1 MKKNIILYSFIALLS
16 GTAGCSDMLDEYP
29 LDAISPE
36 TYYNNADE
44 LRSATNQ
51 FYGMFPG
58 AASGYTESAD
68 VVCIFNLPA
77 EVQGIR
83 TVPTSGGGWN
93 WEYLRAVNFYLSHSV
108 RCDDVDARE
117 HFDGIARFFRAY
129 FYFEKVKRFGEVPWF
144 DRELSS
150 TDPELFRPRDS
161 RDFIMDKILDDLTY
175 AINNISD
182 KKDLYNVTHW
192 TALALKSRIC
202 LFEGTFR
209 KYHGIPGYEKFL
221 NECATASKLFIDNAP
236 YAIYQTGAQP
246 YRDLF
251 SSMNAIEEEVILAR
265 DYDRS
270 QNVMHE
276 ANANTLSPTYGRP
289 GMNKKIVNSY
299 LMTNGDR
306 FTDQPGYETMQYY
319 DEMQNRDPRLTQTVV
334 GPGYMRINSDAVSSP
349 NFGASTT
356 GYQITKW
363 VTDASGDGYLGSSN
377 DYILFRAAEV
387 YLNYA
392 EAKAELGTLTTGY
405 QITKWVTDASGDGYL
420 GSSNDYIL
428 FRAAEV
434 YLNYAEAKA
443 ELGTLTQEDLKI
455 SIKKIRDRVGMPN
468 IDMDAA
474 NANPDPYLC
483 ALESGY
489 QNVTGP
495 NKGVILEIRR
505 ERTIELLLEG
515 FRYYDIIRW
524 KEGKV
529 FEQPYKG
536 MYFPGLTQGSGDN
549 RYDVFDM
556 NDGTV
561 GDKEKVD
568 ICIYTGKKPSV
579 KNIRKFYKLGD
590 EFVLTDGDKGNIICH
605 DIEKEPRQWREDR
618 DYLYPIP
625 TQERLLSNGTLSQN
639 PNWNDGLDF

>member
-334 GPGYMRINSDAVSSP
+334 GPGYMRINSDKVESP
-349 NFGASTT
+349 NFSSSTT
-356 GYQITKW
+356 GYQIIKW
-363 VTDASGDGYLGSSN
+363 VTDASGDGYM
-377 DYILFRAAEV
+377 
-387 YLNYA
+387 
-392 EAKAELGTLTTGY
+392 
-405 QITKWVTDASGDGYL
+405 

-468 IDMDAA
+468 IDMLAA

-483 ALESGY
+483 APETGY
-489 QNVTGP
+489 RNVTGP

-505 ERTIELLLEG
+505 ERTIELCLEG
-515 FRYYDIIRW
+515 HRYYDIIRW
-524 KEGKV
+524 KEGKM
-529 FEQPYKG
+529 FEQPFLG

-561 GDKEKVD
+561 GDGEKVD

-579 KNIRKFYKLGD
+579 KNIRKFYKLGE

>member
-392 EAKAELGTLTTGY
+392 EAKAELGTLT
-405 QITKWVTDASGDGYL
+405 
-420 GSSNDYIL
+420 
-428 FRAAEV
+428 
-434 YLNYAEAKA
+434 
-443 ELGTLTQEDLKI
+443 QEDLEI

-605 DIEKEPRQWREDR
+605 DIEKEPRQWNEER
-618 DYLYPIP
+618 DYFFPIP
-625 TQERLLSNGTLSQN
+625 TTERSLTNGALTQN
-639 PNWNDGLDF
+639 PGWNDGLDF

>member
-334 GPGYMRINSDAVSSP
+334 GPGYMRINSDKVESP
-349 NFGASTT
+349 NFSSSTT
-356 GYQITKW
+356 GYQIIKW
-363 VTDASGDGYLGSSN
+363 VTDASGDGYM
-377 DYILFRAAEV
+377 
-387 YLNYA
+387 
-392 EAKAELGTLTTGY
+392 
-405 QITKWVTDASGDGYL
+405 

-443 ELGTLTQEDLKI
+443 ELGTLTQDDLKI

-505 ERTIELLLEG
+505 ECTIELLLEG

>member
-16 GTAGCSDMLDEYP
+16 GTAGCSDMLDQYP

-68 VVCIFNLPA
+68 VVCTFNLPA

-202 LFEGTFR
+202 LFEGTYR

-221 NECATASKLFIDNAP
+221 DECATASKLFIDNAP
-236 YAIYQTGAQP
+236 YAIYKTGAQP

-265 DYDRS
+265 DYDRA

-334 GPGYMRINSDAVSSP
+334 GPGYMRINSDKVESP
-349 NFGASTT
+349 NFSSSTT
-356 GYQITKW
+356 GYQIIKW
-363 VTDASGDGYLGSSN
+363 VTDASGDGYM
-377 DYILFRAAEV
+377 
-387 YLNYA
+387 
-392 EAKAELGTLTTGY
+392 
-405 QITKWVTDASGDGYL
+405 

-468 IDMDAA
+468 IDMLAA

-483 ALESGY
+483 APETGY
-489 QNVTGP
+489 RNVTGP

-505 ERTIELLLEG
+505 ERTIELCLEG
-515 FRYYDIIRW
+515 HRYYDIIRW
-524 KEGKV
+524 KEGKM
-529 FEQPYKG
+529 FEQPFLG

-561 GDKEKVD
+561 GDGEKVD

-579 KNIRKFYKLGD
+579 RNIRKFYKLGE

-605 DIEKEPRQWREDR
+605 DIEKEPRQWNEER
-618 DYLYPIP
+618 DYFFPIP
-625 TQERLLSNGTLSQN
+625 TTERSLTNGALTQN
-639 PNWNDGLDF
+639 PGWNDGLDF

>member
-392 EAKAELGTLTTGY
+392 EAKAELGTLT
-405 QITKWVTDASGDGYL
+405 
-420 GSSNDYIL
+420 
-428 FRAAEV
+428 
-434 YLNYAEAKA
+434 
-443 ELGTLTQEDLKI
+443 QEDLKI

-483 ALESGY
+483 ALESGS

>member
-175 AINNISD
+175 AIDNISD

-209 KYHGIPGYEKFL
+209 KYHGVPGYEKFL

-306 FTDQPGYETMQYY
+306 FTDQPGYKTMQYY

-334 GPGYMRINSDAVSSP
+334 GPGYMRINSDKVESP
-349 NFGASTT
+349 NFSSSTT
-356 GYQITKW
+356 GYQIIKW
-363 VTDASGDGYLGSSN
+363 VTDASGDGYM
-377 DYILFRAAEV
+377 
-387 YLNYA
+387 
-392 EAKAELGTLTTGY
+392 
-405 QITKWVTDASGDGYL
+405 

-443 ELGTLTQEDLKI
+443 ELGTLTQEDLEI

-468 IDMDAA
+468 IDMFAA

-483 ALESGY
+483 APETGY
-489 QNVTGP
+489 RNVTGP

-505 ERTIELLLEG
+505 ERTIELCLEG
-515 FRYYDIIRW
+515 HRYYDIIRW
-524 KEGKV
+524 KEGKM
-529 FEQPYKG
+529 FEQPFLG

-556 NDGTV
+556 NDGIA

-579 KNIRKFYKLGD
+579 KNIRKFYKLGE

-605 DIEKEPRQWREDR
+605 DIEKEPRQWNEER
-618 DYLYPIP
+618 DYFFPIP
-625 TQERLLSNGTLSQN
+625 TTERSLTNGALTQN
-639 PNWNDGLDF
+639 PGWNDGLDF

>member
-175 AINNISD
+175 AIDNISD

-209 KYHGIPGYEKFL
+209 KYHGVPGYEKFL

-299 LMTNGDR
+299 LMTDGTR
-306 FTDQPGYETMQYY
+306 FTDQPGYKTMQYY

-363 VTDASGDGYLGSSN
+363 VTDASGDGYM
-377 DYILFRAAEV
+377 
-387 YLNYA
+387 
-392 EAKAELGTLTTGY
+392 
-405 QITKWVTDASGDGYL
+405 

-443 ELGTLTQEDLKI
+443 ELGTLTQEDLEI
-455 SIKKIRDRVGMPN
+455 SIKKIRDRVSMPN

-505 ERTIELLLEG
+505 ERTIELCLEG
-515 FRYYDIIRW
+515 HRYYDIIRW
-524 KEGKV
+524 KEGKM
-529 FEQPYKG
+529 FEQPFLG

-556 NDGTV
+556 NDGIA

-579 KNIRKFYKLGD
+579 KNIRKFYKLGE

-605 DIEKEPRQWREDR
+605 DIEKDPRQWNEER
-618 DYLYPIP
+618 DYFFPIP
-625 TQERLLSNGTLSQN
+625 TTERSLTNGALTQN
-639 PNWNDGLDF
+639 PGWNDGLDF

>member
-16 GTAGCSDMLDEYP
+16 GTAGCSDMLDQYP

-68 VVCIFNLPA
+68 VVCTFNLPA

-392 EAKAELGTLTTGY
+392 EAKAELGTLT
-405 QITKWVTDASGDGYL
+405 
-420 GSSNDYIL
+420 
-428 FRAAEV
+428 
-434 YLNYAEAKA
+434 
-443 ELGTLTQEDLKI
+443 QEDLKI

>member
-16 GTAGCSDMLDEYP
+16 GTAGCSDMLDQYP

-68 VVCIFNLPA
+68 VVCTFNLPA

-202 LFEGTFR
+202 LFEGTYR

-221 NECATASKLFIDNAP
+221 DECATASKLFIDNAP
-236 YAIYQTGAQP
+236 YAIYKTGAQP

-251 SSMNAIEEEVILAR
+251 SSMNAIEEEVN
-265 DYDRS
+265 YDRA

-334 GPGYMRINSDAVSSP
+334 GPGYMRINSTTVSSP

-392 EAKAELGTLTTGY
+392 EAKAELGTLT
-405 QITKWVTDASGDGYL
+405 QD
-420 GSSNDYIL
+420 
-428 FRAAEV
+428 
-434 YLNYAEAKA
+434 
-443 ELGTLTQEDLKI
+443 DLKI

-505 ERTIELLLEG
+505 ERTIELCLEG
-515 FRYYDIIRW
+515 HRYYDIIRW
-524 KEGKV
+524 KEGKM
-529 FEQPYKG
+529 FEQPFLG

-556 NDGTV
+556 NDGIA

-579 KNIRKFYKLGD
+579 KNIRKFYKLGE

-605 DIEKEPRQWREDR
+605 DIEKEPRQWNEER
-618 DYLYPIP
+618 DYFFPIP
-625 TQERLLSNGTLSQN
+625 TTERSLTNGALTQN
-639 PNWNDGLDF
+639 PGWNDGLDF

>member
-68 VVCIFNLPA
+68 VVCTFNLPA

-202 LFEGTFR
+202 LFEGTYR

-221 NECATASKLFIDNAP
+221 DECATASKLFIDNAP
-236 YAIYQTGAQP
+236 YAIYKTGAQP

-265 DYDRS
+265 DYDRA

-334 GPGYMRINSDAVSSP
+334 GPGYMRINSDKVESP
-349 NFGASTT
+349 NFSSSTT
-356 GYQITKW
+356 GYQIIKW
-363 VTDASGDGYLGSSN
+363 VTDASGDGYM
-377 DYILFRAAEV
+377 
-387 YLNYA
+387 
-392 EAKAELGTLTTGY
+392 
-405 QITKWVTDASGDGYL
+405 

-443 ELGTLTQEDLKI
+443 ELGTLTQEDLEI

-524 KEGKV
+524 KEGKI

-536 MYFPGLTQGSGDN
+536 MYFPGLTKGSGEN

-639 PNWNDGLDF
+639 PNWDDGLDF

>member
-129 FYFEKVKRFGEVPWF
+129 FYFEKVKRFSEVPWF

-392 EAKAELGTLTTGY
+392 EAKAELGTLT
-405 QITKWVTDASGDGYL
+405 
-420 GSSNDYIL
+420 
-428 FRAAEV
+428 
-434 YLNYAEAKA
+434 
-443 ELGTLTQEDLKI
+443 QEDLKI

-639 PNWNDGLDF
+639 PNWDDGLDF

>member
-1 MKKNIILYSFIALLS
+1 M
-16 GTAGCSDMLDEYP
+16 
-29 LDAISPE
+29 
-36 TYYNNADE
+36 
-44 LRSATNQ
+44 
-51 FYGMFPG
+51 
-58 AASGYTESAD
+58 
-68 VVCIFNLPA
+68 
-77 EVQGIR
+77 
-83 TVPTSGGGWN
+83 
-93 WEYLRAVNFYLSHSV
+93 

-202 LFEGTFR
+202 LFEGTYR

-221 NECATASKLFIDNAP
+221 DECATASKLFIDNAP
-236 YAIYQTGAQP
+236 YAIYKTGAQP

-265 DYDRS
+265 DYDRA

-334 GPGYMRINSDAVSSP
+334 GPGYMRINSTTVSSP

-392 EAKAELGTLTTGY
+392 EAKAELGTLT
-405 QITKWVTDASGDGYL
+405 QD
-420 GSSNDYIL
+420 
-428 FRAAEV
+428 
-434 YLNYAEAKA
+434 
-443 ELGTLTQEDLKI
+443 DLKI

-524 KEGKV
+524 KEGKI

-536 MYFPGLTQGSGDN
+536 MYFPGLTKGSGEN

-639 PNWNDGLDF
+639 PNWDDGLDF

>member
-334 GPGYMRINSDAVSSP
+334 GPGYMRINSDKVESP
-349 NFGASTT
+349 NFSSSTT
-356 GYQITKW
+356 GYQI
-363 VTDASGDGYLGSSN
+363 
-377 DYILFRAAEV
+377 I
-387 YLNYA
+387 
-392 EAKAELGTLTTGY
+392 
-405 QITKWVTDASGDGYL
+405 KWVTDASGDGYL

-443 ELGTLTQEDLKI
+443 ELGTLTQDDLKI

-524 KEGKV
+524 KEGKM
-529 FEQPYKG
+529 FEQPFLG

-561 GDKEKVD
+561 GDTEKVD

-579 KNIRKFYKLGD
+579 RNIRKFYKLGE

-605 DIEKEPRQWREDR
+605 DIEKEPRQWNEDR
-618 DYLYPIP
+618 DYFFPIP
-625 TQERLLSNGTLSQN
+625 TTERSLTNGALTQN
-639 PNWNDGLDF
+639 PGWNDGLSF

>member
-334 GPGYMRINSDAVSSP
+334 GPGYMRINSDKVESP
-349 NFGASTT
+349 NFSSSTT
-356 GYQITKW
+356 GYQIIKW
-363 VTDASGDGYLGSSN
+363 VTDASGDGYM
-377 DYILFRAAEV
+377 
-387 YLNYA
+387 
-392 EAKAELGTLTTGY
+392 
-405 QITKWVTDASGDGYL
+405 

-524 KEGKV
+524 KEGKM
-529 FEQPYKG
+529 FEQPFLG

-579 KNIRKFYKLGD
+579 KNIRKFYKLGE

-605 DIEKEPRQWREDR
+605 DIEKEPRQWNEER
-618 DYLYPIP
+618 DYFFPIP
-625 TQERLLSNGTLSQN
+625 TTERSLTNGALTQN
-639 PNWNDGLDF
+639 PGWNDGLDF

>member
-1 MKKNIILYSFIALLS
+1 
-16 GTAGCSDMLDEYP
+16 
-29 LDAISPE
+29 
-36 TYYNNADE
+36 
-44 LRSATNQ
+44 
-51 FYGMFPG
+51 MFPG

-129 FYFEKVKRFGEVPWF
+129 FYFEKVKRFGEVAWF

-175 AINNISD
+175 AIDNISD

-392 EAKAELGTLTTGY
+392 EAKAELGTLT
-405 QITKWVTDASGDGYL
+405 
-420 GSSNDYIL
+420 
-428 FRAAEV
+428 
-434 YLNYAEAKA
+434 
-443 ELGTLTQEDLKI
+443 QEDLEI
-455 SIKKIRDRVGMPN
+455 SIKKIRDRVSMPN

-639 PNWNDGLDF
+639 PNWDDGLDF

>member
-392 EAKAELGTLTTGY
+392 EAKAELGTLT
-405 QITKWVTDASGDGYL
+405 
-420 GSSNDYIL
+420 
-428 FRAAEV
+428 
-434 YLNYAEAKA
+434 
-443 ELGTLTQEDLKI
+443 QEDLKI

-495 NKGVILEIRR
+495 NKGVVLEIRR

>member
-175 AINNISD
+175 AIDNISD

-209 KYHGIPGYEKFL
+209 KYHGVPGYEKFL

-392 EAKAELGTLTTGY
+392 EAKAELGTLT
-405 QITKWVTDASGDGYL
+405 
-420 GSSNDYIL
+420 
-428 FRAAEV
+428 
-434 YLNYAEAKA
+434 
-443 ELGTLTQEDLKI
+443 QEDLEI

-468 IDMDAA
+468 IDMLAA

-483 ALESGY
+483 APETGY
-489 QNVTGP
+489 RNVTGP

-505 ERTIELLLEG
+505 ERTIELCLEG
-515 FRYYDIIRW
+515 HRYYDIIRW
-524 KEGKV
+524 KEGKM
-529 FEQPYKG
+529 FEQPFLG

-561 GDKEKVD
+561 GDTEKVD

-579 KNIRKFYKLGD
+579 KNIRKFYKLGE

-605 DIEKEPRQWREDR
+605 DIEKEPRQWNEER
-618 DYLYPIP
+618 DYFFPIP
-625 TQERLLSNGTLSQN
+625 TTERSLTNGALTQN
-639 PNWNDGLDF
+639 PGWNDGLDF

>member
-334 GPGYMRINSDAVSSP
+334 GPGYMRINSDKVESP
-349 NFGASTT
+349 NF
-356 GYQITKW
+356 
-363 VTDASGDGYLGSSN
+363 SSS
-377 DYILFRAAEV
+377 
-387 YLNYA
+387 
-392 EAKAELGTLTTGY
+392 TTGY

-505 ERTIELLLEG
+505 ERTIELCLEG
-515 FRYYDIIRW
+515 HRYYDIIRW

-561 GDKEKVD
+561 GDGEKVD

-639 PNWNDGLDF
+639 PNWDDGLDF

>member
-16 GTAGCSDMLDEYP
+16 GTAGCSDMLDQYP

-68 VVCIFNLPA
+68 VVCTFNLPA

-202 LFEGTFR
+202 LFEGTYR

-221 NECATASKLFIDNAP
+221 DECATASKLFIDNAP
-236 YAIYQTGAQP
+236 YAIYKTGAQP

-265 DYDRS
+265 DYDRA

-356 GYQITKW
+356 GYQIIKW
-363 VTDASGDGYLGSSN
+363 VTDASGDGYM
-377 DYILFRAAEV
+377 
-387 YLNYA
+387 
-392 EAKAELGTLTTGY
+392 
-405 QITKWVTDASGDGYL
+405 

-590 EFVLTDGDKGNIICH
+590 EFVLTNGDKGNIICH

-639 PNWNDGLDF
+639 PNWDDGLDF

>member
-175 AINNISD
+175 AIDNISD

-334 GPGYMRINSDAVSSP
+334 GPGYMRINSDKVESP
-349 NFGASTT
+349 NF
-356 GYQITKW
+356 
-363 VTDASGDGYLGSSN
+363 SSS
-377 DYILFRAAEV
+377 
-387 YLNYA
+387 
-392 EAKAELGTLTTGY
+392 TTGY

-443 ELGTLTQEDLKI
+443 ELGTLTQEDLEI

-468 IDMDAA
+468 IDMLAA

-483 ALESGY
+483 APETGY
-489 QNVTGP
+489 RNVTGP

-639 PNWNDGLDF
+639 PNWDDGLDF

>member
-1 MKKNIILYSFIALLS
+1 
-16 GTAGCSDMLDEYP
+16 
-29 LDAISPE
+29 
-36 TYYNNADE
+36 
-44 LRSATNQ
+44 
-51 FYGMFPG
+51 MFPG

-299 LMTNGDR
+299 LMTDGTR
-306 FTDQPGYETMQYY
+306 FTDQPGYKTMQYY

-334 GPGYMRINSDAVSSP
+334 GPGYMRINSDKVESP
-349 NFGASTT
+349 NFSSSTT
-356 GYQITKW
+356 GYQIIKW
-363 VTDASGDGYLGSSN
+363 VTDASGDGYM
-377 DYILFRAAEV
+377 
-387 YLNYA
+387 
-392 EAKAELGTLTTGY
+392 
-405 QITKWVTDASGDGYL
+405 

-468 IDMDAA
+468 IDMLAA

-483 ALESGY
+483 APETGY
-489 QNVTGP
+489 RNVTGP

-639 PNWNDGLDF
+639 PNWDDGLDF

>member
-16 GTAGCSDMLDEYP
+16 GTAGSSDMLDQYP

-68 VVCIFNLPA
+68 VVCTFNLPA

-202 LFEGTFR
+202 LFEGTYR

-221 NECATASKLFIDNAP
+221 DECATASKLFIDNAP
-236 YAIYQTGAQP
+236 YAIYKTGAQP

-265 DYDRS
+265 DYDRA

-306 FTDQPGYETMQYY
+306 FTDQPGYKTMQYY

-392 EAKAELGTLTTGY
+392 EAKAELGTLT
-405 QITKWVTDASGDGYL
+405 
-420 GSSNDYIL
+420 
-428 FRAAEV
+428 
-434 YLNYAEAKA
+434 
-443 ELGTLTQEDLKI
+443 QEDLEI

-590 EFVLTDGDKGNIICH
+590 EFVLTNGDKGNIICH

-639 PNWNDGLDF
+639 PNWDDGLDF

>member
-68 VVCIFNLPA
+68 VVCTFNLPA

-202 LFEGTFR
+202 LFEGTYR

-221 NECATASKLFIDNAP
+221 DECATASKLFIDNAP
-236 YAIYQTGAQP
+236 YAIYKTGAQP

-265 DYDRS
+265 DYDRA

-306 FTDQPGYETMQYY
+306 FTDQPGYKTMQYY

-356 GYQITKW
+356 GYQIIKW
-363 VTDASGDGYLGSSN
+363 VTDASGDGYM
-377 DYILFRAAEV
+377 
-387 YLNYA
+387 
-392 EAKAELGTLTTGY
+392 
-405 QITKWVTDASGDGYL
+405 

-455 SIKKIRDRVGMPN
+455 SIKEIRDRVGMPN
-468 IDMDAA
+468 IDMLAA

-483 ALESGY
+483 APETGY
-489 QNVTGP
+489 RNVTGP

-505 ERTIELLLEG
+505 ERTIELCLEG
-515 FRYYDIIRW
+515 HRYYDIIRW
-524 KEGKV
+524 KEGKM
-529 FEQPYKG
+529 FEQPFLG

-556 NDGTV
+556 NDGIA

-605 DIEKEPRQWREDR
+605 DIEKEPRQWNEER
-618 DYLYPIP
+618 DYFFPIP
-625 TQERLLSNGTLSQN
+625 TTERSLTNGALTQN
-639 PNWNDGLDF
+639 PGWNDGLDF

>member
-175 AINNISD
+175 AIDNISD

-334 GPGYMRINSDAVSSP
+334 GPGYMRINSDKVESP
-349 NFGASTT
+349 NFSSSTT
-356 GYQITKW
+356 GYQIIKW
-363 VTDASGDGYLGSSN
+363 VTDASGDGYM
-377 DYILFRAAEV
+377 
-387 YLNYA
+387 
-392 EAKAELGTLTTGY
+392 
-405 QITKWVTDASGDGYL
+405 

-443 ELGTLTQEDLKI
+443 ELGTLTQEDLEI

-590 EFVLTDGDKGNIICH
+590 EFVLTNGDKGNIICH

-639 PNWNDGLDF
+639 PNWDDGLDF

>member
-182 KKDLYNVTHW
+182 KKDLYNVSHW

-334 GPGYMRINSDAVSSP
+334 GPGYMRINSDKVESP
-349 NFGASTT
+349 NFSSSTT
-356 GYQITKW
+356 GYQIIKW
-363 VTDASGDGYLGSSN
+363 VTDASGDGYM
-377 DYILFRAAEV
+377 
-387 YLNYA
+387 
-392 EAKAELGTLTTGY
+392 
-405 QITKWVTDASGDGYL
+405 

-443 ELGTLTQEDLKI
+443 ELGTLTQDDLKI

-468 IDMDAA
+468 IDMLAA

-483 ALESGY
+483 APETGY
-489 QNVTGP
+489 RNVTGP

-505 ERTIELLLEG
+505 ERTIELCLEG
-515 FRYYDIIRW
+515 HRYYDIIRW
-524 KEGKV
+524 KEGKM
-529 FEQPYKG
+529 FEQPFLG

-561 GDKEKVD
+561 GDTEKVD

-579 KNIRKFYKLGD
+579 KNIRKFYKLGE

-605 DIEKEPRQWREDR
+605 DIEKEPRQWNEDR
-618 DYLYPIP
+618 DYFFPIP
-625 TQERLLSNGTLSQN
+625 TTERSLTNGALTQN
-639 PNWNDGLDF
+639 PGWNDGLDF

>member
-16 GTAGCSDMLDEYP
+16 GTAGCSDMLDQYP

-68 VVCIFNLPA
+68 VVCTFNLPA

-202 LFEGTFR
+202 LFEGTYR

-221 NECATASKLFIDNAP
+221 DECATTSKLFIDNAP
-236 YAIYQTGAQP
+236 YAIYKTGAQP

-265 DYDRS
+265 DYDRA

-334 GPGYMRINSDAVSSP
+334 GPGYMRINSTTVSSP

-392 EAKAELGTLTTGY
+392 EAKAELGTLT
-405 QITKWVTDASGDGYL
+405 QD
-420 GSSNDYIL
+420 
-428 FRAAEV
+428 
-434 YLNYAEAKA
+434 
-443 ELGTLTQEDLKI
+443 DLKI

-639 PNWNDGLDF
+639 PNWDDGLDFYQTGNDISDP

>member
-16 GTAGCSDMLDEYP
+16 GTAGCSDMLDQYP

-68 VVCIFNLPA
+68 VVCTFNLPA

-202 LFEGTFR
+202 LFEGTYR

-221 NECATASKLFIDNAP
+221 DECATASKLFIDNAP
-236 YAIYQTGAQP
+236 YAIYKTGAQP

-265 DYDRS
+265 DYDRA

-334 GPGYMRINSDAVSSP
+334 GPGYMRINSTTVSSH

-392 EAKAELGTLTTGY
+392 EAKAELGTLT
-405 QITKWVTDASGDGYL
+405 QD
-420 GSSNDYIL
+420 
-428 FRAAEV
+428 
-434 YLNYAEAKA
+434 
-443 ELGTLTQEDLKI
+443 DLKI

-524 KEGKV
+524 KEGKI

-536 MYFPGLTQGSGDN
+536 MYFPGLTKGSGEN

-639 PNWNDGLDF
+639 PNWDDGLDF

>member
-334 GPGYMRINSDAVSSP
+334 GPGYMRINSNTVSSP
-349 NFGASTT
+349 NFGAS
-356 GYQITKW
+356 
-363 VTDASGDGYLGSSN
+363 
-377 DYILFRAAEV
+377 
-387 YLNYA
+387 
-392 EAKAELGTLTTGY
+392 TTGY

-639 PNWNDGLDF
+639 PNWDDGLDF

>member
-392 EAKAELGTLTTGY
+392 EAKAELGTLT
-405 QITKWVTDASGDGYL
+405 
-420 GSSNDYIL
+420 
-428 FRAAEV
+428 
-434 YLNYAEAKA
+434 
-443 ELGTLTQEDLKI
+443 QEDLKI

-561 GDKEKVD
+561 DDKEKVD

-639 PNWNDGLDF
+639 PNWDDGLDF

>member
-392 EAKAELGTLTTGY
+392 EAKAELGTLT
-405 QITKWVTDASGDGYL
+405 
-420 GSSNDYIL
+420 
-428 FRAAEV
+428 
-434 YLNYAEAKA
+434 
-443 ELGTLTQEDLKI
+443 QEDLKI
-455 SIKKIRDRVGMPN
+455 SIKNIRDRVGMPN

-639 PNWNDGLDF
+639 PNWDDGLDF

>member
-356 GYQITKW
+356 GYQIIKW
-363 VTDASGDGYLGSSN
+363 VTDASGDGYM
-377 DYILFRAAEV
+377 
-387 YLNYA
+387 
-392 EAKAELGTLTTGY
+392 
-405 QITKWVTDASGDGYL
+405 

-443 ELGTLTQEDLKI
+443 ELGTLTQDDLKI

-524 KEGKV
+524 KEGKM
-529 FEQPYKG
+529 FEQPFLG

-561 GDKEKVD
+561 GDTEKVD

-579 KNIRKFYKLGD
+579 KNIRKFYKLGE

-605 DIEKEPRQWREDR
+605 DIEKEPRQWNEER
-618 DYLYPIP
+618 DYFFPIP
-625 TQERLLSNGTLSQN
+625 TTERSLTNGALTQN
-639 PNWNDGLDF
+639 PGWNDGLDF

>member
-68 VVCIFNLPA
+68 VVCTFNLPA

-202 LFEGTFR
+202 LFEGTYR

-221 NECATASKLFIDNAP
+221 DECATASKLFIDNAP
-236 YAIYQTGAQP
+236 YAIYKTGAQP

-265 DYDRS
+265 DYDRA

-334 GPGYMRINSDAVSSP
+334 GPGYMRINSDKVESP
-349 NFGASTT
+349 NFSSSTT
-356 GYQITKW
+356 GYQIIKW
-363 VTDASGDGYLGSSN
+363 VTDASGDGYM
-377 DYILFRAAEV
+377 
-387 YLNYA
+387 
-392 EAKAELGTLTTGY
+392 
-405 QITKWVTDASGDGYL
+405 

-468 IDMDAA
+468 IDMLAA

-483 ALESGY
+483 APETGY
-489 QNVTGP
+489 RNVTGP

-505 ERTIELLLEG
+505 ERTIELCLEG
-515 FRYYDIIRW
+515 HRYYDIIRW
-524 KEGKV
+524 KEGKM
-529 FEQPYKG
+529 FEQPFLG

-561 GDKEKVD
+561 GDGEKVD

-579 KNIRKFYKLGD
+579 RNIRKFYKLGE

-605 DIEKEPRQWREDR
+605 DIEKEPRQWNEER
-618 DYLYPIP
+618 DYFFPIP
-625 TQERLLSNGTLSQN
+625 TTERSLTNGALTQN
-639 PNWNDGLDF
+639 PGWNDGLDF

>member
-129 FYFEKVKRFGEVPWF
+129 FYVEKVKRFGEVPWF

-161 RDFIMDKILDDLTY
+161 RDIIMDKILDDLTY

-349 NFGASTT
+349 NFGAS
-356 GYQITKW
+356 
-363 VTDASGDGYLGSSN
+363 
-377 DYILFRAAEV
+377 
-387 YLNYA
+387 
-392 EAKAELGTLTTGY
+392 TTGY

>member
-1 MKKNIILYSFIALLS
+1 
-16 GTAGCSDMLDEYP
+16 MLDQYP

-68 VVCIFNLPA
+68 VVCTFNLPA

-202 LFEGTFR
+202 LFEGTYR

-221 NECATASKLFIDNAP
+221 DECATASKLFIDNAP
-236 YAIYQTGAQP
+236 YAIYKTGAQP

-265 DYDRS
+265 DYDRA

-334 GPGYMRINSDAVSSP
+334 GPGYMRINSTTVSSP

-392 EAKAELGTLTTGY
+392 EAKAELGTLT
-405 QITKWVTDASGDGYL
+405 QD
-420 GSSNDYIL
+420 
-428 FRAAEV
+428 
-434 YLNYAEAKA
+434 
-443 ELGTLTQEDLKI
+443 DLKI

-639 PNWNDGLDF
+639 PNWDDGLDF

>member
-16 GTAGCSDMLDEYP
+16 GTAGCSDMLDQYP

-68 VVCIFNLPA
+68 VVCTFNLPA

-202 LFEGTFR
+202 LFEGTYR

-221 NECATASKLFIDNAP
+221 DECATASKLFIDNAP
-236 YAIYQTGAQP
+236 YAIYKTGAQP

-265 DYDRS
+265 DYDRA

-334 GPGYMRINSDAVSSP
+334 GPGYMRINSTTVSSP

-387 YLNYA
+387 
-392 EAKAELGTLTTGY
+392 
-405 QITKWVTDASGDGYL
+405 
-420 GSSNDYIL
+420 
-428 FRAAEV
+428 F
-434 YLNYAEAKA
+434 LNYAEAKA
-443 ELGTLTQEDLKI
+443 ELGTLTQEDLEI

-468 IDMDAA
+468 IDMLAA

-483 ALESGY
+483 APETGY
-489 QNVTGP
+489 RNVTGP

-505 ERTIELLLEG
+505 ERTIELCLEG
-515 FRYYDIIRW
+515 HRYYDIIRW
-524 KEGKV
+524 KEGKM
-529 FEQPYKG
+529 FEQPFLG

-556 NDGTV
+556 NDGIA

-579 KNIRKFYKLGD
+579 KNIRKFYKLGE

-618 DYLYPIP
+618 DYPAPPSRQSALPILTSMVP
-625 TQERLLSNGTLSQN
+625 K
-639 PNWNDGLDF
+639 

>member
-16 GTAGCSDMLDEYP
+16 GTAGCSDMLDQYP

-68 VVCIFNLPA
+68 VVCTFNLPA

-202 LFEGTFR
+202 LFEGTYR

-221 NECATASKLFIDNAP
+221 DECATASKLFIDNAP
-236 YAIYQTGAQP
+236 YAIYKTGAQP

-265 DYDRS
+265 DYDRA

-334 GPGYMRINSDAVSSP
+334 GPGYMRINSDKVESP
-349 NFGASTT
+349 NFSSSTT
-356 GYQITKW
+356 GYQIIKW
-363 VTDASGDGYLGSSN
+363 VTDASGDGYM
-377 DYILFRAAEV
+377 
-387 YLNYA
+387 
-392 EAKAELGTLTTGY
+392 
-405 QITKWVTDASGDGYL
+405 

-524 KEGKV
+524 KEGKI

-536 MYFPGLTQGSGDN
+536 MYFPGLTKGSGEN

-639 PNWNDGLDF
+639 PNWDDGLDF

>member
-16 GTAGCSDMLDEYP
+16 GTAGCSDMLDQYP

-68 VVCIFNLPA
+68 VVCTFNLPA

-202 LFEGTFR
+202 LFEGTYR

-221 NECATASKLFIDNAP
+221 DECATASKLFIDNAP
-236 YAIYQTGAQP
+236 YAIYKTGAQP

-265 DYDRS
+265 DYDRA

-334 GPGYMRINSDAVSSP
+334 GPGYMRINSTTVSSP

-392 EAKAELGTLTTGY
+392 EA
-405 QITKWVTDASGDGYL
+405 
-420 GSSNDYIL
+420 N
-428 FRAAEV
+428 
-434 YLNYAEAKA
+434 A
-443 ELGTLTQEDLKI
+443 ELGTLTQDDLKI

-524 KEGKV
+524 KEGKI

-536 MYFPGLTQGSGDN
+536 MYFPGLTKGSGEN

-639 PNWNDGLDF
+639 PNWDDGLDF

>member
-306 FTDQPGYETMQYY
+306 FTDQPGYKTMQYY

-334 GPGYMRINSDAVSSP
+334 GPGYMRINSDKVESP
-349 NFGASTT
+349 NFSSSTT
-356 GYQITKW
+356 GYQIIKW
-363 VTDASGDGYLGSSN
+363 VTDASGDGYM
-377 DYILFRAAEV
+377 
-387 YLNYA
+387 
-392 EAKAELGTLTTGY
+392 
-405 QITKWVTDASGDGYL
+405 

-618 DYLYPIP
+618 DYIYPIP

-639 PNWNDGLDF
+639 PNWDDGLDF

>member
-334 GPGYMRINSDAVSSP
+334 GPGYMRINSDKVESP
-349 NFGASTT
+349 NFSSSTT
-356 GYQITKW
+356 GYQIIKW
-363 VTDASGDGYLGSSN
+363 VTDASGDGYM
-377 DYILFRAAEV
+377 
-387 YLNYA
+387 
-392 EAKAELGTLTTGY
+392 
-405 QITKWVTDASGDGYL
+405 

-468 IDMDAA
+468 IDMLAA

-483 ALESGY
+483 APETGY
-489 QNVTGP
+489 RNVTGP

-505 ERTIELLLEG
+505 ERTIELCLEG
-515 FRYYDIIRW
+515 HRYYDIIRW
-524 KEGKV
+524 KEGKM
-529 FEQPYKG
+529 FEQPFLG

-556 NDGTV
+556 NDGIA

-579 KNIRKFYKLGD
+579 KNIRKFYKLGE

-639 PNWNDGLDF
+639 PNWDDGLDF

>member
-392 EAKAELGTLTTGY
+392 EAKAELGTLT
-405 QITKWVTDASGDGYL
+405 
-420 GSSNDYIL
+420 
-428 FRAAEV
+428 
-434 YLNYAEAKA
+434 
-443 ELGTLTQEDLKI
+443 QEDLKI

-524 KEGKV
+524 KEGKI

-536 MYFPGLTQGSGDN
+536 MYFPGLTKGSGEN

-639 PNWNDGLDF
+639 PNWDDGLDF